1 MEAWDG
7 GELKRRDRFAGREAL
22 ARAVA
27 EREPRDA
34 RQQAAGGYRSQDSQ
48 TRGYVKAGL
57 AGSLAAA
64 TATLAGVRFAIGE
77 VVVYPAYGVGRISI
91 LEQRLVLGVK
101 KEILVLELAE
111 GLSVTLPVDL
121 ADDLLRPLL
130 SEADIVQV
138 QETLREDQAL
148 SGDGWLKR
156 QKDVRA
162 KVVGGDPSELA
173 DVVRN
178 GARRDRGLKAKGTG
192 SQLSPSERDLYL
204 RARRL
209 LSSEIAWARGL
220 DPDEADDWIEAQLGA
235 RAS

>member
-1 MEAWDG
+1 
-7 GELKRRDRFAGREAL
+7 
-22 ARAVA
+22 
-27 EREPRDA
+27 
-34 RQQAAGGYRSQDSQ
+34 
-48 TRGYVKAGL
+48 
-57 AGSLAAA
+57 
-64 TATLAGVRFAIGE
+64 VRLAIGE

-148 SGDGWLKR
+148 SADGWLKR

-173 DVVRN
+173 EVVRN
-178 GARRDRGLKAKGTG
+178 GARRDRGLKGTG
-192 SQLSPSERDLYL
+192 PRLSPSERDLYL

-209 LSSEIAWARGL
+209 LSGEIAWARGL
-220 DPDEADDWIEAQLGA
+220 DPDEADNWIEEQLGA
-235 RAS
+235 RAA